1 MRHISS
7 IRLLLLHAKIAQQD
21 VAVLT
26 NKGKWWSGKIEKVED
41 QFVQLRY
48 DHNMLVHVPIST
60 IEEVR
65 QS

>member
-1 MRHISS
+1 MKPISS
-7 IRLLLLHAKIAQQD
+7 IRLVLLHAKIAQQA
-21 VAVLT
+21 VAVVT
-26 NKGKWWSGKIEKVED
+26 NQGKVWSGTIEKVED

-48 DHNMLVHVPIST
+48 RHNLLVHVPISV

>member
-1 MRHISS
+1 MRPISA
-7 IRLLLLHAKIAQQD
+7 IRLHLLHAKIAQQS
-21 VAVLT
+21 VAVRT
-26 NKGKWWSGKIEKVED
+26 NEGKMWSGTIEKVEE

-48 DHNMLVHVPIST
+48 QSNVLVHVPISV